1 MSANLSNDYVKK
13 ISYNNS
19 SKKNNI
25 EINCTRN
32 TLKNGE

>member
-13 ISYNNS
+13 YLITTLL
-19 SKKNNI
+19 KNNI
-25 EINCTRN
+25 SINCTRT